1 MEKTLNKPYVK
12 QFDENGNVSNPIDKH
27 NPYFT
32 IGPSRQAR
40 RFVEHGKVYQLV
52 DHQGQATGITFRRNG
67 SNSKPSSYRP
77 SLNSTIK
84 SLLKSLG
91 NNKYLKRFLRKQTS
105 EKLKLA

>member
-1 MEKTLNKPYVK
+1 METIKNKPYVK
-12 QFDENGNVSNPIDKH
+12 QFDENGNVSNPITKH

-32 IGPSRQAR
+32 QGPSRQAR

-52 DHQGQATGITFRRNG
+52 DLNGEVTGVTVRRNG

-77 SLNSTIK
+77 SLNAAINY
-84 SLLKSLG
+84 LLKSLG